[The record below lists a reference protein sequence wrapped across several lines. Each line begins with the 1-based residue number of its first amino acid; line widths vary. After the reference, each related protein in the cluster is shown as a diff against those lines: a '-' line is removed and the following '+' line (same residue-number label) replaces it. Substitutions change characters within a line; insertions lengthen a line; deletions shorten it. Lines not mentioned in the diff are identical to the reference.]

1 MDAAVRDEP
10 EQVDVGATLLR
21 SLERSDERGVL
32 EERPIRD
39 RAVHAL
45 EVLVENAAGADRQM
59 ADLRVAHLA
68 VRQPDRLTGGLERRV
83 RVSRPEGVEHRR
95 LGQLDRIPR
104 AGGRDA
110 PPIEDDER
118 YKRESRAA
126 VSQIAVNDSTSRD
139 APPTSAPSTSG
150 WASSSSAFSGF
161 TEPPYSTGT
170 SSRDLMKACAAC
182 AISGVAVLPVP
193 IAQTGS

>member
-10 EQVDVGATLLR
+10 EQVDVGAALPR

-45 EVLVENAAGADRQM
+45 EVLVEDAARADRQM
-59 ADLRVAHLA
+59 ADFGVPHLA
-68 VRQPDRLTGGLERRV
+68 IRQPDRLTGGLERRV
-83 RVSRPEGVEHRR
+83 RVARPEGVEHRR
-95 LGQLDRIPR
+95 LGELDSIPR
-104 AGGRDA
+104 PRGCEA
-110 PPIEDDER
+110 PPVEDDER
-118 YKRESRAA
+118 YEGESRAA
-126 VSQIAVNDSTSRD
+126 VSQIAVNDSTSSD

-161 TEPPYSTGT
+161 TEPP
-170 SSRDLMKACAAC
+170 
-182 AISGVAVLPVP
+182 
-193 IAQTGS
+193 

>member
-10 EQVDVGATLLR
+10 EQVDVGAALFR
-21 SLERSDERGVL
+21 PLERADERGVL
-32 EERPIRD
+32 EERSIRD

-45 EVLVENAAGADRQM
+45 EVLVEDPARADRQM
-59 ADLRVAHLA
+59 TDLGVAHLA
-68 VRQPDRLTGGLERRV
+68 VRQADRLTGGVERRV
-83 RVSRPEGVEHRR
+83 RVTRPEGVEHRR

-104 AGGRDA
+104 AGSRDA

-150 WASSSSAFSGF
+150 WASSSSALSGF
-161 TEPPYSTGT
+161 TEPP
-170 SSRDLMKACAAC
+170 
-182 AISGVAVLPVP
+182 
-193 IAQTGS
+193 